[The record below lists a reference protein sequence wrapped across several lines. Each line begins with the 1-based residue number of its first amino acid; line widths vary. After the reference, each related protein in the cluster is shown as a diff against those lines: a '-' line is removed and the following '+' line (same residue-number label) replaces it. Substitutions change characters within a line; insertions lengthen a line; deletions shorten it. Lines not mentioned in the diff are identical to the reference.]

1 MSELKQLQEQVL
13 KFRDERDWAQFH
25 NSKDLAMNLSIEAG
39 ELMELFLWKTAAE
52 ADVSKISDELDDV
65 LMSVLLIAKNHEIDL
80 AKALVD
86 KLERTAK
93 KYPVERSR
101 GKNQKYTEL

>member
-1 MSELKQLQEQVL
+1 MSDIKELQRKVL
-13 KFRDERDWAQFH
+13 EFRDARDWAQFH
-25 NSKDLAMNLSIEAG
+25 NSKDLAMNLTIEAG
-39 ELMELFLWKTAAE
+39 ELMELFLWKTPDQANVE
-52 ADVSKISDELDDV
+52 KVSDELADV

-80 AKALVD
+80 AKALET

-93 KYPVERSR
+93 KYPVEQSR